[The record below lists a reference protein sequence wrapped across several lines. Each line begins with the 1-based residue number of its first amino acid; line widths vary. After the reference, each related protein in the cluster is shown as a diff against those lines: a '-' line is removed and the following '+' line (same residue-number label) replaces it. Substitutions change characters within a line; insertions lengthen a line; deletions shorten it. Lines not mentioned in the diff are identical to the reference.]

1 MKTNFKSVGSAQK
14 YSAFSLAGRVR
25 KREVRISVLF
35 AKSMDRIYVPFY
47 TNEHGSLCYYHT
59 MHAPVV
65 NKNRGSCIDILG
77 GFG

>member
-14 YSAFSLAGRVR
+14 YSAFSLAGRVL

-35 AKSMDRIYVPFY
+35 AKGMDRIYVPFY
-47 TNEHGSLCYYHT
+47 MNEHGSLCYYHI
-59 MHAPVV
+59 MHAIDCQEDG
-65 NKNRGSCIDILG
+65 GSCIDIPG